1 MTTNA
6 PTHALAAVMCA
17 TALLGVAGCR
27 GLPAGPSLSDVTLSN
42 IALQSTTG
50 NPALCCCRIVGAAT
64 NNNAVS
70 VHVTLKFSAFDGVIA
85 DPISKI
91 LFYIPDIPPG
101 ASRQIDAP
109 GFVYPCQIIKRL
121 TTEVDMKGIAFP
133 PQ

>member
-1 MTTNA
+1 MTIRV
-6 PTHALAAVMCA
+6 PTQALAAVMCA
-17 TALLGVAGCR
+17 TALGVAGCR

-50 NPALCCCRIVGAAT
+50 NPALCCCRIVGAAR
-64 NNNAVS
+64 NDNGVS

-85 DPISKI
+85 DPITKI
-91 LFYIPDIPPG
+91 LFYIGDIEPG
-101 ASRQIDAP
+101 GSRQIDAP
-109 GFVYPCQIIKRL
+109 GFVYPCQVIKRL